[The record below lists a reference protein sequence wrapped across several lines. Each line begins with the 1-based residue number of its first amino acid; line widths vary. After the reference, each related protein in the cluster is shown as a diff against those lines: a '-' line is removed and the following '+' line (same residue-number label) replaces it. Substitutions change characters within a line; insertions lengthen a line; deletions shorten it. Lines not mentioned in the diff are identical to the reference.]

1 MSFITPEMNL
11 IQPVVGVNSGL
22 DWENA
27 INANTAIIDGH
38 NHSPGYGV
46 QISPSG
52 ININAP
58 LPFNDFQATNLQA
71 TVFTAQISLATLL
84 AIYCIGNDLYY
95 NDGAGNVIQIT
106 SGGSVNATSSGISSG
121 TATAS
126 FVSSV
131 LVVNAAANT
140 PADIQAGSILLG
152 NNVPA
157 SNFLTLSPPSAMPAD
172 FTLTLPTIPG
182 AQSFLSIDTLGN
194 IAAYANISG
203 GITGSNIASATITG
217 SNIASATITG
227 SNIAAATIAGSQLTP
242 SAGITGG
249 QIANATITAT
259 NVANASLTGS
269 TLAAHTVAGGQIAT
283 NVNLDGDAAQENGKN
298 LVVSAANAATSMA
311 VICGVVNGGGG
322 GPPDSGIGFSQSISG
337 ITATITFST
346 PFASTP
352 SGVVGLTGSPAP
364 GAVPPQLATISTT
377 QIAINNDNGAGA
389 FNGASFI
396 VMGPR

>member
-11 IQPVVGVNSGL
+11 IQPTVGVNSGL

-27 INANTAIIDGH
+27 INANSAIIDGH

-58 LPFNDFQATNLQA
+58 LPFNNFQATNLQA
-71 TVFTAQISLATLL
+71 TVFTTQTSLATLL
-84 AIYCIGNDLYY
+84 AVYTIGNDLYY

-140 PADIQAGSILLG
+140 PADIQGGSIRLG
-152 NNVPA
+152 NNIPA

-172 FTLTLPTIPG
+172 FTLVLPAIPG

-194 IAAYANISG
+194 IAAFAGISG
-203 GITGSNIASATITG
+203 GITGGMIAAATLTGSNVAAATLTGSNVAAATLTGSNIAANTITG
-217 SNIASATITG
+217 SNI
-227 SNIAAATIAGSQLTP
+227 NISTLSGILGSQLVSSPAFGGVT
-242 SAGITGG
+242 STAGK
-249 QIANATITAT
+249 
-259 NVANASLTGS
+259 NVVVSHFNAS
-269 TLAAHTVAGGQIAT
+269 T
-283 NVNLDGDAAQENGKN
+283 NLSILPGAN
-298 LVVSAANAATSMA
+298 VVIPA
-311 VICGVVNGGGG
+311 GGGG
-322 GPPDSGIGFSQSISG
+322 FSNSGTGWSFSGDTNTGTGTLTWSPNFA
-337 ITATITFST
+337 ATPWVGMFS
-346 PFASTP
+346 P
-352 SGVVGLTGSPAP
+352 SGTVSFGTPN
-364 GAVPPQLATISTT
+364 AVNVAVNFTINTAGQDFNFLAIGQS
-377 QIAINNDNGAGA
+377 
-389 FNGASFI
+389 
-396 VMGPR
+396 